1 MYQGA
6 CRNLTAA
13 EVARRTFE
21 RPPATRVRVPDE
33 SDPASTVRFCDL
45 VRGPQEENLARECGD
60 FLVRRS
66 DGVVAYQLA
75 VVVDDGLMQ
84 SISDFFTWLFNDR
97 TGVICL
103 VLAGVAICLIISFVL
118 ERRMRKQYYNHKK
131 SENDWDL
138 FDSDDESDSDEGDE

>member
-1 MYQGA
+1 
-6 CRNLTAA
+6 
-13 EVARRTFE
+13 
-21 RPPATRVRVPDE
+21 
-33 SDPASTVRFCDL
+33 
-45 VRGPQEENLARECGD
+45 
-60 FLVRRS
+60 
-66 DGVVAYQLA
+66 
-75 VVVDDGLMQ
+75 MQ